1 MNISNE
7 EKKAEAIARM
17 KALHIFPQT
26 IKQFEE
32 EGYISISEPPF
43 GAFYWAEG
51 EDLER
56 IRQFEQEHNAL
67 VYVVIRSYTN
77 IGKMDSMLFVSD
89 YPEEWEMD
97 RNDLAGDV
105 TSWQQV
111 AYVYN
116 HDAPDCSE
124 MGAVGIAPTGAAGLR
139 RTW

>member
-1 MNISNE
+1 MNVSRE
-7 EKKAEAIARM
+7 DKKAEAVARM
-17 KALHIFPQT
+17 KLLGIYPET
-26 IKQFEE
+26 IDQFERE
-32 EGYISISEPPF
+32 DLVSISEPPF

>member
-1 MNISNE
+1 MNISIE
-7 EKKAEAIARM
+7 EKKVEAIARM
-17 KALHIFPQT
+17 KALGIFPQT
-26 IKQFEE
+26 IKQFED
-32 EGYISISEPPF
+32 EGYVSIS
-43 GAFYWAEG
+43 
-51 EDLER
+51 
-56 IRQFEQEHNAL
+56 EQEHNAL

-97 RNDLAGDV
+97 RADIPHQ
-105 TSWQQV
+105 QQV

-124 MGAVGIAPTGAAGLR
+124 IGAIGFAPTPAAGLC

>member
-1 MNISNE
+1 MNISME
-7 EKKAEAIARM
+7 EKKIEAIARM
-17 KALHIFPQT
+17 KKLGIFPQT
-26 IKQFEE
+26 IKQFED

-51 EDLER
+51 WDLER
-56 IRQFEQEHNAL
+56 IKQFETEHNAL

-97 RNDLAGDV
+97 QDDMKRD
-105 TSWQQV
+105 QQV

-124 MGAVGIAPTGAAGLR
+124 IGAIGIEGTPAAGLR